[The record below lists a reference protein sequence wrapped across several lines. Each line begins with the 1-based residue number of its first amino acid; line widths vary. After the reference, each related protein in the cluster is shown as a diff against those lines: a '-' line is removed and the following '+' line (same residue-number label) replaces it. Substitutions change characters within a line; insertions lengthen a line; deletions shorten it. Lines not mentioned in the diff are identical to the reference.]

1 MNKFFDKLFL
11 VLFFCAF
18 FCLVG
23 AGVMITYPKY
33 HQALGLEKERARI
46 LQQIEDKKVEI
57 ASIRERQRRFNTDRE
72 FVEMLARQNRRVY
85 PGEIV
90 FVFED

>member
-11 VLFFCAF
+11 VLFCCAF
-18 FCLVG
+18 LCLVG

-33 HQALGLEKERARI
+33 HQALGLE
-46 LQQIEDKKVEI
+46 KVEI

>member
-1 MNKFFDKLFL
+1 MNKLFDRLFQL
-11 VLFFCAF
+11 LFVCAF

-33 HQALGLEKERARI
+33 HQALGLEKERAR
-46 LQQIEDKKVEI
+46 LMRQIEDKKMEI
-57 ASIRERQRRFNTDRE
+57 ASVRERQRRFNTDRE
-72 FVEMLARQNRRVY
+72 FVETLARQNRRVY

>member
-1 MNKFFDKLFL
+1 
-11 VLFFCAF
+11 
-18 FCLVG
+18 
-23 AGVMITYPKY
+23 MITYPKY

-46 LQQIEDKKVEI
+46 LQLIEDKKVEI

-85 PGEIV
+85 PDEIV